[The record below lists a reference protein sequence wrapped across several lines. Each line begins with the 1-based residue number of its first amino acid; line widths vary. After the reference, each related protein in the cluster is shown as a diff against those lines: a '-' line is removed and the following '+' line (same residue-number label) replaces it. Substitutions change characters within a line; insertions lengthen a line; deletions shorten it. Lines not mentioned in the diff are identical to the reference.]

1 MMINNNNNTSSQILN
16 ENSTL
21 YSIYY
26 SSNGTS
32 QIIQDL
38 EMRNTESTKISEEL
52 LFKKKIVDEIVEFIF
67 KKMEEENREVRE
79 NQILNKLNEKITLL
93 EIYKWL
99 INNQNETNCIFLLGY
114 LNYYGIGTDE
124 NKIEAFNL
132 FKKISEKDHIL
143 ANYYV
148 GLCYEFGYGTIKNEK
163 LALEYYK
170 NIADKNYSLGQFR
183 IGYCY
188 YNGISV
194 QKNLKLAFSWYEKAA
209 NNGNLIAMCNVGLM
223 YKNGESTN
231 KDIDKA
237 IDWYNKSFEGGNKDA
252 QKTLGKLKKLRSRK
266 NSCKV
271 N

>member
-1 MMINNNNNTSSQILN
+1 MINNDASSQILN

-21 YSIYY
+21 CSINY
-26 SSNGTS
+26 SSNGAS
-32 QIIQDL
+32 QIIQIL

-52 LFKKKIVDEIVEFIF
+52 LLKKKIIDEIVEHIF
-67 KKMEEENREVRE
+67 KKLKEENQEIRED
-79 NQILNKLNEKITLL
+79 QILNNLNEKITLL
-93 EIYKWL
+93 EIYNWL
-99 INNQNETNCIFLLGY
+99 INNQNEPNFIFLLGY
-114 LNYYGIGTDE
+114 FNYYGIGTDE
-124 NKIEAFNL
+124 NKTEAFNL
-132 FKKISEKDHIL
+132 FKKTSERDHML
-143 ANYYV
+143 AYYYV

-163 LALEYYK
+163 LAFEYYK
-170 NIADKNYSLGQFR
+170 NIADKNYSLGQFK
-183 IGYCY
+183 IGHCY

-194 QKNLKLAFSWYEKAA
+194 QKNLKLAFNWYEKAA
-209 NNGNLIAMCNVGLM
+209 NNGNLIAMCNLGLM

-252 QKTLGKLKKLRSRK
+252 QRTLGKLKKLKSRK